1 MLPKLAKKF
10 CCCLLLSVFLSVYVF
25 AQTNYQILDS
35 IILAD
40 MKKAS
45 APGAAMAVVVNGKL
59 VYQKSFGIKN
69 MFTEKSIDAGNSI
82 FHVASITKTFTALAL
97 LKVCEQKQI
106 NIHEPIGKYVK
117 NLTSKQSQL
126 TVHQILSHTSGMVD
140 VWENENIK
148 TLEKYFADMGNDG
161 FFDKPGAV
169 FSYSNNGYAFAGLL
183 LEKITEKPYK
193 QAIQDLI
200 IQPLQ
205 LSNTLFGYKEVQ
217 QKDYVSGHQNNF
229 VVDPVLQAPKDLPA
243 GGLFSTTNDLLKFA
257 TIFYN
262 QQSIAKQ
269 LFKTVAYKMF
279 GKYVYDGTMPEYLGY
294 NDAYYGYG
302 FINFSF
308 KGIHFSGHPG
318 EGVSQNTTFAIAP
331 EHNACIVILSN
342 AGFSPFRKSFEK
354 AVEVFFPIQHTNV
367 IANEPKEITHFQSKE
382 LVGKYVEPKTK
393 QANNDIMEIK
403 MKNDLLYFSY
413 NGDEPILLEKS
424 GVNKYII
431 KADIAK
437 FPIEI
442 GFYENKETKKI
453 KYLVFYGRVLVR
465 E

>member
-1 MLPKLAKKF
+1 MQKNLVK
-10 CCCLLLSVFLSVYVF
+10 LLSSFLMFISVQIH
-25 AQTNYQILDS
+25 AQKNYAVLDS

-40 MKKAS
+40 MKQAS
-45 APGAAMAVVVNGKL
+45 APGAALAVVVNNKI
-59 VYQKSFGIKN
+59 VYQKSFGVGN
-69 MFTEKSIDAGNSI
+69 VFTNKSIDAGNSI

-106 NIHEPIGKYVK
+106 DIHKPLGTYFKD
-117 NLTSKQSQL
+117 LTTKQSQL
-126 TVHQILSHTSGMVD
+126 TIHQILSHTSGMVD
-140 VWENENIK
+140 VWENDKNK
-148 TLEKYFADMGNDG
+148 NLEKYFTDMGNDG
-161 FFDKPGAV
+161 FFDKPDAV
-169 FSYSNNGYAFAGLL
+169 FSYSNNGYAFAGLI
-183 LEKITEKPYK
+183 LEKLTNKPYQ
-193 QAIQDLI
+193 QAIHDLI

-205 LSNTLFGYKEVQ
+205 LSNTLFGFTEVQ

-229 VVDPVLQAPKDLPA
+229 SVDPVLQAPKDLPA

-257 TIFYN
+257 SVFYTQNISEKQSLQTIA
-262 QQSIAKQ
+262 S
-269 LFKTVAYKMF
+269 KMF

-294 NDAYYGYG
+294 ADAYYGYG

-308 KGIHFSGHPG
+308 KGIRFSGHPG

-331 EHNACIVILSN
+331 EHNGCIVILSN

-354 AVEVFFPIQHTNV
+354 AVEMFFPVQPTNI
-367 IANEPKEITHFQSKE
+367 IAQEPKEITHFEPKD

-393 QANNDIMEIK
+393 SAISDIMEIK
-403 MKNDLLYFSY
+403 TKDDLLYLSY

-424 GVNKYII
+424 GINKYII

-442 GFYENKETKKI
+442 GFYENKESKKI